1 MKEDLKETISE
12 ALFKSFQLCEKI
24 SAFANTHQYFEFA
37 YDAEKFQYASDICIL
52 CIKLGVRKSVKHNFM
67 LREAL
72 NALNTCKDLT
82 EKVFFTHIIKEE
94 LIPDLDV
101 FSSAIRLL
109 SIHLERTRKKK
120 KRIRKT
126 KSSTPKSKKVITDN
140 TEIVEILRKKF
151 GPQSSGLSI

>member
-1 MKEDLKETISE
+1 MKEDLKEKISE

-37 YDAEKFQYASDICIL
+37 YDAEKFQYASDICML

-72 NALNTCKDLT
+72 SALNTCKDLT

-109 SIHLERTRKKK
+109 SIHLETVRKRKS
-120 KRIRKT
+120 RIRKERLAS
-126 KSSTPKSKKVITDN
+126 KSEKIITDN
-140 TEIVEILRKKF
+140 REIIEILRKKF
-151 GPQSSGLSI
+151 GRQSSELSI